1 MIRRLITLIAIG
13 GAIYF
18 VYTRFFR
25 SPPVLVDDDW
35 DLDFDSPPPPTP
47 VSAAAA
53 PAATNAAPTEPER
66 IRALVGSDDAAA
78 PAGQAP
84 VAAADEDEAAATD
97 DATDGE
103 TMIKGNVRDDG
114 EKIYHMP
121 GDPAYAR
128 TKAEQLFATAEE
140 AEAAGFRRAGRPR
153 E

>member
-1 MIRRLITLIAIG
+1 LFMMRRLIVLLAAG

-47 VSAAAA
+47 VSAAPADA
-53 PAATNAAPTEPER
+53 PEAETDTASTEPER
-66 IRALVGSDDAAA
+66 IRALVGSDGAETAVEDA
-78 PAGQAP
+78 PT
-84 VAAADEDEAAATD
+84 DEAAAS
-97 DATDGE
+97 E
-103 TMIKGNVRDDG
+103 TMIRGNVRDDG

-121 GDPAYAR
+121 GDPTYSR

-153 E
+153 ES